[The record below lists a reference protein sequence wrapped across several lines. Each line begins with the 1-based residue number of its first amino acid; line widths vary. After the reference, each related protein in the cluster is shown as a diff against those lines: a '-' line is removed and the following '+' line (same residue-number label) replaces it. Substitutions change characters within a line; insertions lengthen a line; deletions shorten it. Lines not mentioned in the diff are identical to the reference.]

1 MPSFFSGKK
10 RGGEKMKRILVLLIF
25 FLVAYTVA
33 SDSISLTQIDNSQLV
48 ANQKVKAY
56 ISVTDNNGYPVK
68 DLTKAS
74 FRLYEE
80 GKEREILDFRKGVNI
95 NEGVNFLLL
104 IDNSGSMYED
114 ASGNKTEVP
123 KRWRITYTKNA
134 VASLLKQIKNPKD
147 RIGFATFNVKLHN
160 EINPTANKVKIEK
173 ALDEI
178 TAPTGEERYTE
189 LYESLYESINFFQA
203 VGGRKVIILLSDGE
217 DFQLKK
223 NPNYPQRAGLKGAI
237 EAAQKEGISVF
248 TIGLIHTKNKDLTQI
263 SENTGGRYFPAYK
276 PEELENLYSLIQ
288 NQVLNEYL
296 LVYEASMVP
305 ADKRLVK
312 VVYERRG
319 RKSEGE
325 RYYFSDTIFGKPQEK
340 LNYILFIALPAAL
353 LLLFLF
359 SLMKFKNRKKKP
371 NLEVLTTKGSKTL
384 PQKLTIAQDQKEI
397 TIGTGMED
405 DITLAMDDK
414 AYLTEVK
421 ISNDDGIFTIASEDV
436 PVTVNNKKVKKKVLR
451 SGDLIKVGNTTI
463 VFDKGVMESIKKKKK
478 KKK

>member
-1 MPSFFSGKK
+1 MHSFFSGKK
-10 RGGEKMKRILVLLIF
+10 TGGENMQRIWLLFILF
-25 FLVAYTVA
+25 FVAYNAVPDTV
-33 SDSISLTQIDNSQLV
+33 SLTQIDNSQLV
-48 ANQKVKAY
+48 ANQRVKAY
-56 ISVTDNNGYPVK
+56 VSVTDNNGYPVK
-68 DLTKAS
+68 DLTKAN

-95 NEGVNFLLL
+95 SEGINLLLL

-114 ASGNKTEVP
+114 ASGNKTDVEA
-123 KRWRITYTKNA
+123 RWRITYAKKA
-134 VASLLKQIKNPKD
+134 VASLLEQIKKNPQD
-147 RIGFATFNVKLHN
+147 RVGFATFNVRLHN
-160 EINPTANKVKIEK
+160 AINPTANKVKIER
-173 ALDEI
+173 ALSEI

-189 LYESLYESINFFQA
+189 LYESLYESIHFFQA
-203 VGGRKVIILLSDGE
+203 IGGRKVIILLSDGE
-217 DFQLKK
+217 DYQLKN

-248 TIGLIHTKNKDLTQI
+248 TIGLIHTTNRDLTRI
-263 SENTGGRYFPAYK
+263 AENTGGRYFPAYK

-312 VVYERRG
+312 VVYESGGRR
-319 RKSEGE
+319 SEGE
-325 RYYFSDTIFGKPQEK
+325 RYYFSDTVFGKPQEK
-340 LNYILFIALPAAL
+340 LNYMMFIALPLAL
-353 LLLFLF
+353 LLLFIF

-371 NLEVLTTKGSKTL
+371 NLEVLMTKGSKTL

-397 TIGTGMED
+397 TIGTGTED

-414 AYLTEVK
+414 ADLTEVK

-463 VFDKGVMESIKKKKK
+463 VFDKGMIETKKKKK
-478 KKK
+478 K